1 MIKGLF
7 DLDARLAKI
16 DSNGDTLAQL
26 NASVDWE
33 LFRPI
38 LQRLRD
44 KPRKSPAGRKGF
56 DLVLMF
62 KVLILQSL
70 YGLSDAQT
78 EAQILDRLSFTR
90 FLGLSLGDTVPD
102 EKTIWKFRAE
112 LSDAGLAQELFAGF
126 DGFLRAN
133 GYAARKG
140 QIVDASIVRVPRQ
153 RNRREE
159 SATIKEG
166 ATPEEWSEEKRRQ
179 KDTEAS
185 WTKKGGRYEFG
196 YKNHV
201 QVDVE
206 HKFIRDYAV
215 TAAGVHDSQV
225 FAELLDPQNTSAD
238 VRADSAYRSAEH
250 ERMLAENGYRS
261 HVQRKAQTN
270 RPLGLHEIRGNRRR
284 SRVRARV
291 EHVFGMQ
298 VQRMGG
304 RLTRGVGLV
313 RVGCRIGLRN
323 LAYNLT
329 RFSHLCLR
337 AT

>member
-1 MIKGLF
+1 MIKGFF

-16 DSNGDTLAQL
+16 DSNGDVLAQL
-26 NASVDWE
+26 NAAVDWE
-33 LFRPI
+33 LFRPT

-44 KPRKSPAGRKGF
+44 KPGKSPAGRKGF

-78 EAQILDRLSFTR
+78 EGQILDRLSFTR
-90 FLGLSLGDTVPD
+90 FLGLSLGDAVPD
-102 EKTIWKFRAE
+102 EKTIWKFRDE
-112 LSDAGLAQELFAGF
+112 LARAGLAEALFAGF

-133 GYAARKG
+133 GFAARKG

-153 RNRREE
+153 HNRRDEN
-159 SATIKEG
+159 AAIKEG
-166 ATPEEWSEEKRRQ
+166 DTPEEWSEEKRRQ
-179 KDTEAS
+179 KDADAT
-185 WTKKGGRYEFG
+185 WTKKSGRYEFG
-196 YKNHV
+196 YKNHI

-206 HKFIRDYAV
+206 NKFIRDYAV

-225 FAELLDPQNTSAD
+225 FGGLLDPRNTSAD
-238 VRADSAYRSAEH
+238 VWADSAYRSAEH
-250 ERMLAENGYRS
+250 ERMLADNGYRS
-261 HVQRKAQTN
+261 HVQRKAQKG
-270 RPLGLHEIRGNRRR
+270 RPLGAHEIRGNRRR

-313 RVGCRIGLRN
+313 RVGCRVGLRN

-329 RFSHLCLR
+329 RFSHLLSS